1 MSYVSP
7 NYPLPPNTAD
17 RLSECERVLACQ
29 IVNGV
34 EQAATEGQIRVQ
46 QMPPPAA
53 FADIGLPVAKQAQV
67 AQARINRANH
77 PGTAAGTGAPAS
89 TSRKSP
95 LRVKIIPLNV
105 TEAEYSGCCIR
116 GVEALAPVIQ
126 QQPRIS
132 IPPAPTV
139 MTTPQGPL
147 YLQPPPSAP
156 PYMPPQAQQAVQ
168 QSQGPQVLVLPGQG
182 PAIPQQS
189 QLTVGRFMGYAYP
202 AASAPVAG
210 PVIQTRGMGAA
221 WGNAGSR
228 PCGPTWPQKAGGL
241 SGKGWLMLLGLGIG
255 AYALTR

>member
-34 EQAATEGQIRVQ
+34 EQAAAQGQARVQ

-67 AQARINRANH
+67 AQARIAKANN
-77 PGTAAGTGAPAS
+77 PGLTAGTGAPAS
-89 TSRKSP
+89 ASRKSYAP

-132 IPPAPTV
+132 IPPAPIV
-139 MTTPQGPL
+139 RQTPQGPL
-147 YLQPPPSAP
+147 YLQPPASAP
-156 PYMPPQAQQAVQ
+156 PYMPPVSAPVVVPQ
-168 QSQGPQVLVLPGQG
+168 PQVMTIGS
-182 PAIPQQS
+182 PALPQQS
-189 QLTVGRFMGYAYP
+189 QLPVGRFMGYAYP

-210 PVIQTRGMGAA
+210 PVLQTRGMGAA

-228 PCGPTWPQKAGGL
+228 PCGPTWPQKAGGM